1 MCNSEFTDAGNN
13 DNFTL
18 NYLKF
23 SKPIARFLNKII
35 CDRHICEELS
45 HDVFLKVFE
54 KKIHL
59 DPQSAKTMN
68 FLLTVAK
75 NMAIDY
81 LRRKK
86 KEQEKFETLYY
97 EKKVSEF
104 ERCGDVGDLY
114 LKGEIISTLSDII
127 NSFPEKKREVFIKKN
142 FCNENTTSIARDAC
156 VSHYRIRQIDDELH
170 LLIRE
175 RLMHFFADD
184 D

>member
-1 MCNSEFTDAGNN
+1 MYNSEFIDAGNN

-23 SKPIARFLNKII
+23 SKAITRFLNRIVY
-35 CDRHICEELS
+35 DRHICEELS

-54 KKIHL
+54 KKIQL
-59 DPQSAKTMN
+59 DPQSERTMN

-86 KEQEKFETLYY
+86 MEQEKLKALYY
-97 EKKVSEF
+97 DKKAADF
-104 ERCGDVGDLY
+104 ERCGDAGDMY

-127 NSFPEKKREVFIKKN
+127 NSFPEKKREVFIKMN
-142 FCNENTTSIARDAC
+142 FYNENTTSIAKDAH
-156 VSHYRIRQIDDELH
+156 VSQYRIRQINEEMH
-170 LLIRE
+170 LIIRE
-175 RLMHFFADD
+175 RLMHFFADED
-184 D
+184 